1 MLSHQDHVVLNLEDK
16 IRQVRSRLEN
26 ALGIVQADSKSIIER
41 QSDIAESLQ
50 DFNFTTKWVQEQMQQ
65 QYIKVVATLTRRYW
79 DQLKVLNIR
88 KRKQIDQ
95 FSKEMTMLQKLS
107 DQKHIFQE
115 TVEALLNQIFTD
127 EVLVEAENVLN
138 QTQERLSFGEKD
150 KWWNRN
156 LYKTPDLEPREFLD
170 RVGYLLGCFD
180 VFDNIDKKASAKPKS
195 LLLSAKGKY

>member
-1 MLSHQDHVVLNLEDK
+1 M
-16 IRQVRSRLEN
+16 RQVRKRLEN
-26 ALGIVQADSKSIIER
+26 ALGIAQADSKSIIER

-107 DQKHIFQE
+107 DQKHIFSK
-115 TVEALLNQIFTD
+115 N
-127 EVLVEAENVLN
+127 
-138 QTQERLSFGEKD
+138 
-150 KWWNRN
+150 
-156 LYKTPDLEPREFLD
+156 
-170 RVGYLLGCFD
+170 C
-180 VFDNIDKKASAKPKS
+180 
-195 LLLSAKGKY
+195 